1 MHCKLNRVCKKYN
14 KNSYKVKSMGWNGL
28 ERNELDFILTDLLP
42 VELSELFSFS
52 SFYSFLIQKENKEEI
67 DSIIESTKNLKQK
80 ESLSLRTVGEL
91 AL

>member
-1 MHCKLNRVCKKYN
+1 
-14 KNSYKVKSMGWNGL
+14 MGWNGL